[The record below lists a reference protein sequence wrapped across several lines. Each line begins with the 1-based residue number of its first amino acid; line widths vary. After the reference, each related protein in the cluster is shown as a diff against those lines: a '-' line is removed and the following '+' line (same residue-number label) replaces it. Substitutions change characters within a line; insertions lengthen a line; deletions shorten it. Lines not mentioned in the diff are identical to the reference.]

1 MHLQRLLA
9 RGLTATADLW
19 PPLRVAD
26 GWVRRAAHLLANAEG
41 RDRAAVCT
49 GYQDLLA
56 TMDAEQEQAG
66 YLRGA
71 AAHFL
76 KVTASYG
83 DGLFHCYDVPDLP
96 PTNNDLERR
105 FGALRYHERRTT
117 GRRSIPGSA
126 IVRGSVRV
134 IAVLAIEQ
142 HTGGP
147 SGLRLTDRAAWRA
160 LRQQLAARQETRR
173 AQRRFRQDPDTYL
186 TALEQL
192 LQ

>member
-1 MHLQRLLA
+1 MRQ
-9 RGLTATADLW
+9 
-19 PPLRVAD
+19 
-26 GWVRRAAHLLANAEG
+26 AAHLLANDAG
-41 RDRAAVCT
+41 RDSVAVRT

-56 TMDAEQEQAG
+56 TMAAEQEQAG

-83 DGLFHCYDVPDLP
+83 DGIFHCYDVPDLP

-126 IVRGSVRV
+126 IVRGTVRV
-134 IAVLAIEQ
+134 IAVLAAEQ
-142 HTGGP
+142 HAGEA
-147 SGLRLTDRAAWRA
+147 SGLCLTDRAAWQA
-160 LRQQLAARQETRR
+160 LRQHLADRQETRR
-173 AQRRFRQDPDTYL
+173 AQRRFRKDPATYL
-186 TALEQL
+186 RTLEQL

>member
-1 MHLQRLLA
+1 MRQ
-9 RGLTATADLW
+9 
-19 PPLRVAD
+19 
-26 GWVRRAAHLLANAEG
+26 AAQLLANDAG
-41 RDRAAVCT
+41 RDSAAVRT
-49 GYQDLLA
+49 AYQDLLA
-56 TMDAEQEQAG
+56 TLEAEQEQAG

-83 DGLFHCYDVPDLP
+83 DGIFHCYDLPDLP

-134 IAVLAIEQ
+134 LAVLATEQ
-142 HTGGP
+142 HADGA
-147 SGLRLTDRAAWRA
+147 SGLCLTDRAAWHA
-160 LRQQLAARQETRR
+160 LRQQLAERQETRR
-173 AQRRFRQDPDTYL
+173 AQRRFRKDPDTYL
-186 TALEQL
+186 SALEQQ